1 MKIEPVKKIYSSSFV
16 TEKIKKRRKG
26 HKKVHRKRMQFLME
40 KYGHE
45 TDRLHSSH
53 SQIFNQLNCRFSK
66 RVKRSIT
73 ELFSY
78 GQEKRRV
85 IKMESGPSLMTAEG
99 STMEQATKMF
109 KNILK
114 IAKDKPVDNIP
125 LEFVMGRIE
134 KVL

>member
-1 MKIEPVKKIYSSSFV
+1 
-16 TEKIKKRRKG
+16 
-26 HKKVHRKRMQFLME
+26 ME

-45 TDRLHSSH
+45 TERLYTQY
-53 SQIFNQLNCRFSK
+53 SQLVSQLNFRYSK
-66 RVKRSIT
+66 RDKRSIT
-73 ELFSY
+73 DLFSY